1 MKKTLFTLLGLMM
14 VTSQLWAQSPI
25 DGTWDFAMTSPMGSV
40 NAKVLLVTDGTSL
53 IGEFDLG
60 AGRKWPIEEG
70 LVNGNT
76 ISFKVTRDGAA
87 MTYVMNATIDGDAA
101 KGVATAMGSTAEWTM
116 TRAN

>member
-1 MKKTLFTLLGLMM
+1 MKKTLFTLLGMM
-14 VTSQLWAQSPI
+14 LITGQLWAQSPV
-25 DGTWDFAMTSPMGSV
+25 DGSWDFTMTSPMGSV
-40 NAKVLLVTDGTSL
+40 TAKVLLATDGNSL

-76 ISFKVTRDGAA
+76 ISFKVNRDGAA
-87 MTYVMNATIDGDAA
+87 MTYVMNATIEGDSA
-101 KGVATAMGSTAEWTM
+101 KGVATAMGSTAEWSM